1 MFYPKYEVLFM
12 KKTLFAFAGLLSS
25 GSLQAM
31 NTTNGMLASV
41 SKASLSQALVQ
52 KIEYDRDPVEVLQ
65 EVEYYLENEG
75 EVAKKKAILARVQDG
90 AGLYAA
96 LSAQQKN
103 GPLIKVLIDNGSG
116 LTVKTRN
123 GDLKLADMICT
134 VDRSLIKSPTS
145 IKVSEYVAD
154 SFLSVRCGFSA
165 VKIAEMLKK
174 RQKVYSASN
183 KEVELEEMSDKD
195 IVDELAALHAKT
207 KKDLTRIEE
216 LTRAF
221 EACEEKIGAQPDK
234 KSYTGNH
241 DDDGSLGEHP
251 DKKNANQAI
260 SGKSSFNIV
269 SVALGAVLGGAVVLV
284 AAKTLSSQAN

>member
-1 MFYPKYEVLFM
+1 M

-31 NTTNGMLASV
+31 NTTNGLLASV

-75 EVAKKKAILARVQDG
+75 EVAKKKAILARLQDG
-90 AGLYAA
+90 AVLYAA
-96 LSAQQKN
+96 LSAEQKN
-103 GPLIKVLIDNGSG
+103 LPLIKVLIDNGSG

-123 GDLKLADMICT
+123 ADLKLADMICT
-134 VDRSLIKSPTS
+134 VDRSLIKSPKS
-145 IKVSEYVAD
+145 IKVAEYVAD
-154 SFLSVRCGFSA
+154 SFLSVRCGISA
-165 VKIAEMLKK
+165 VSIAAVLKK
-174 RQKVYSASN
+174 RQKLFSASN
-183 KEVELEEMSDKD
+183 KEVDLEEMNDKD

-216 LTRAF
+216 LKRAF
-221 EACEEKIGAQPDK
+221 EACEEKIGTQPDK
-234 KSYTGNH
+234 KSDAVNH

-251 DKKNANQAI
+251 DKKNASQVI
-260 SGKSSFNIV
+260 SGKSSFNLA
-269 SVALGAVLGGAVVLV
+269 SVALGAVVGGAVVFV
-284 AAKTLSSQAN
+284 AAKSLAAQTI